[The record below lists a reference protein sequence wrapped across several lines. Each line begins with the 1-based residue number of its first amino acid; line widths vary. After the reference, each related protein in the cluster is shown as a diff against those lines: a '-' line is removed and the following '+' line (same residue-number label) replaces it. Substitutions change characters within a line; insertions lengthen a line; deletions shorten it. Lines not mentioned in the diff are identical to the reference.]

1 MRKDYERAEA
11 KAAQDDARKQRGG
24 GGGGG
29 GYGGGGGG
37 GKGGGKGGG
46 GGSRFGGGSQDAR
59 GGRNDG
65 GWGGGGG
72 GQRGGTGGGKG
83 GPPQRQQQQQQQQ
96 QPVRLAQRG
105 QQVGGGK
112 GGGTQQQ
119 QQQQQQQQNRGQ
131 QMGRGAGSAPR
142 GGGGKGGGGGG
153 GGKGGGGGGGGG
165 EAPRSGA
172 PSMSKD
178 EIKKRVKGMLKEWC
192 GIKDLG
198 EAELTAKEL
207 VAAGGP
213 GAAETLVCECL
224 DMALNGRDAE
234 REAMAELL
242 SSKALLGGAHMPAAP
257 CIKGMMDVLCFLGD
271 LVIDVPKAFEYC
283 AALLGPVFAAQQL
296 HPQLHAAMADK
307 GAEWHA
313 DFVESGAAPKLFVAI
328 AAWIKANH
336 DEAKVKELGA
346 AGFKIA
352 PLCAAGANGAEMLDG
367 AGLGGL
373 GL

>member
-1 MRKDYERAEA
+1 
-11 KAAQDDARKQRGG
+11 
-24 GGGGG
+24 
-29 GYGGGGGG
+29 
-37 GKGGGKGGG
+37 
-46 GGSRFGGGSQDAR
+46 
-59 GGRNDG
+59 
-65 GWGGGGG
+65 
-72 GQRGGTGGGKG
+72 
-83 GPPQRQQQQQQQQ
+83 
-96 QPVRLAQRG
+96 
-105 QQVGGGK
+105 
-112 GGGTQQQ
+112 
-119 QQQQQQQQNRGQ
+119 
-131 QMGRGAGSAPR
+131 
-142 GGGGKGGGGGG
+142 
-153 GGKGGGGGGGGG
+153 
-165 EAPRSGA
+165 
-172 PSMSKD
+172 MSKD
-178 EIKKRVKGMLKEWC
+178 EIKKRVKGMMKEWC

-234 REAMAELL
+234 RKAMAELL
-242 SSKALLGGAHMPAAP
+242 SSRALLGGAHMPAAP
-257 CIKGMMDVLCFLGD
+257 CIKGMMDVLCFVGD
-271 LVIDVPKAFEYC
+271 MVIDVPKAYEYC

-313 DFVESGAAPKLFVAI
+313 DFVESGAASKLFVAI

-336 DEAKVKELGA
+336 DEAKLKELGA